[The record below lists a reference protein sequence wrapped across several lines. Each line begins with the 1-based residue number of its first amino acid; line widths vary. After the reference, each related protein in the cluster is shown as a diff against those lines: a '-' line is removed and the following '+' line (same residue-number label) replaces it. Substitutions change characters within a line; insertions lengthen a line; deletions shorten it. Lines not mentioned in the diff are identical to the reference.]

1 MSAVRVTQPGM
12 GGSFGGKDDDAGAM
26 AARAAIAALHTGRP
40 CRMTWRSSET
50 LLEGVKRHPFH
61 IYYKAGAK
69 RDGTLTAIEVRG
81 FVDGGAYLSKS
92 KTTTWRSGIE
102 ATGPY
107 RVEHVDVCMKA
118 AYTNNC
124 YAGSVRGFGSPQID
138 FATESVMD
146 ELAQQLGMTPWAFR
160 EKNLLRDGDISG
172 SGQPMRDV
180 SAGACLERLRREFGE
195 DLRPFVRNGKLVGRG
210 IACLYRG
217 ESYGA
222 GTPVQDTSGVTIVL
236 NADGSLNVSTG
247 LSEVGQGGHTLLTA
261 IIGRELGLPPERIH
275 IAPADTDYCV
285 DSGSTA
291 ASRGTITAGNAA
303 WLAAQEAKQQIN
315 TALWEYRGFD
325 GPIVYEDGLVRC
337 GDEQMTFTEAV
348 GVLRNTGRDM
358 RAHGWWA
365 APKTFWDREKCRGSN
380 YMSYAYGAC
389 GAEVEIDPITGKTD
403 VTDFVAVHDMGR
415 IINHA
420 ATVGQV
426 GGGVSMGV
434 GYALTENADTPGG
447 VTRAADLDSYLLPT
461 ALDMCPVRTVL
472 LEEGARRSAAAGTR
486 HWRTGYLY
494 RSAGHHQRY
503 VRGAGRTDRHP
514 AGGPGNGTGH
524 TGREKEV
531 AMFLQA
537 GSPAELRA
545 YMAQYPD
552 SRCIAGG
559 TDIMPVQ
566 NRENDHEAVFI
577 DISGAAAL
585 HRIVSEDGVLS
596 VGAAAT
602 FAEIERNALLRQY
615 APVLCLAASQV
626 GSPQIRNLGTI
637 GGNVAHGSPAADT
650 LPVLAMLD
658 AEVRLYSAT
667 EGTCRDIPVD
677 TFITGPGQTLLRP
690 GEYIE
695 ALRFSPPEASWR
707 MAYEK
712 VGRRNALAISRL
724 SACCAARWEGQ
735 RLTGLRLAL
744 GAVFPTPRRLYAAEA
759 LLLREQPSPAAE
771 MQAAELVTQAIVAAA
786 GRRASASYKL
796 AVAPE
801 LLLRTLRR
809 TREEADQ

>member
-1 MSAVRVTQPGM
+1 MAQREQDILRVDARDKVTGRTKYAADLVFDGILYTKSVHADLPHGKLLAVHTAAALAAEGVAGVYTARDIPGRNVGDNEKPIMVYDTIRSRGDCIAVVAAVSQEAADRAARLVTYDAQPMPAVFDPEEALLPDAPKLYDGGNLILEDRVRKGRAAKGFDEADIIVEREFRTQRVIPGAIEPESVVVSPQDGELRVYCPCKAPFNIRRIVAAACGLPMSAVRVTQPGM

-180 SAGACLERLRREFGE
+180 SAGVCLERLRREFGE

-472 LEEGARRSAAAGTR
+472 LEEGAGVPPLLVHGIGEPATSIVAPAITNAMSAA
-486 HWRTGYLY
+486 L
-494 RSAGHHQRY
+494 
-503 VRGAGRTDRHP
+503 GA
-514 AGGPGNGTGH
+514 
-524 TGREKEV
+524 
-531 AMFLQA
+531 
-537 GSPAELRA
+537 
-545 YMAQYPD
+545 
-552 SRCIAGG
+552 
-559 TDIMPVQ
+559 
-566 NRENDHEAVFI
+566 
-577 DISGAAAL
+577 
-585 HRIVSEDGVLS
+585 RI
-596 VGAAAT
+596 
-602 FAEIERNALLRQY
+602 
-615 APVLCLAASQV
+615 
-626 GSPQIRNLGTI
+626 
-637 GGNVAHGSPAADT
+637 DT
-650 LPVLAMLD
+650 LPADLETVRAILD
-658 AEVRLYSAT
+658 
-667 EGTCRDIPVD
+667 
-677 TFITGPGQTLLRP
+677 
-690 GEYIE
+690 
-695 ALRFSPPEASWR
+695 
-707 MAYEK
+707 EK
-712 VGRRNALAISRL
+712 KR
-724 SACCAARWEGQ
+724 
-735 RLTGLRLAL
+735 
-744 GAVFPTPRRLYAAEA
+744 
-759 LLLREQPSPAAE
+759 
-771 MQAAELVTQAIVAAA
+771 
-786 GRRASASYKL
+786 
-796 AVAPE
+796 
-801 LLLRTLRR
+801 
-809 TREEADQ
+809 